1 MGADQRRFERKAV
14 LVDFQARDAHGAGQL
29 VFQSA
34 DLSAGGTFL
43 KSDLLL
49 EQGEALSLE
58 FTLPSAKEGPR
69 VVRTQ
74 ARVAWVRRFPLN
86 GEAAGM
92 GVEFVSMD
100 EADRHALLAH
110 VRSEPLV

>member
-1 MGADQRRFERKAV
+1 MSANQRRFERKAV
-14 LVDFQARDAHGAGQL
+14 LVDFHARDAHGAGQL
-29 VFQSA
+29 MFQSA

-58 FTLPSAKEGPR
+58 FTVPSATGPK

-74 ARVAWVRRFPLN
+74 ARVAWVRRFPQN

-92 GVEFVSMD
+92 GVEFVSM
-100 EADRHALLAH
+100 EEVDRAVLTAH
-110 VRSEPLV
+110 VRSD